1 MRLEKT
7 AIAGVLI
14 ASFERHLDERGFFQR
29 IYDREAFLEA
39 GLADCARQCS
49 LSWNPVKGTLRGL
62 HYQLPP
68 HEETKLVRCL
78 QGRIFDVVADLRQ
91 GSPTFAQWIGVEL
104 SANNGQ
110 ALYIPHGFAH
120 GFLTL
125 DDDSLVQYQMA
136 EPFVPGAAS
145 GLRWDDPELGVA
157 WPAAPVLVGEK
168 DNAWGGLKDVAGQ
181 GSH

>member
-7 AIAGVLI
+7 AINGVLI
-14 ASFERHLDERGFFQR
+14 ARFERHSDERGFFQR
-29 IYDREAFLEA
+29 TYDRDAFLEA

-62 HYQLPP
+62 HYQHPP

-78 QGRIFDVVADLRQ
+78 QGRIFDVVADLRH
-91 GSPTFAQWIGVEL
+91 GSPTFTQWIGVEL
-104 SANNGQ
+104 SAANGQ
-110 ALYIPHGFAH
+110 ALYIPQGFAH

-125 DDDSLVQYQMA
+125 DEDSLVQYQMA

-145 GLRWDDPELGVA
+145 GIRWDDPDLGVA
-157 WPAAPVLVGEK
+157 WPEAPVLLGEK
-168 DNAWGGLKDVAGQ
+168 DKTWGGLKDVAGQ